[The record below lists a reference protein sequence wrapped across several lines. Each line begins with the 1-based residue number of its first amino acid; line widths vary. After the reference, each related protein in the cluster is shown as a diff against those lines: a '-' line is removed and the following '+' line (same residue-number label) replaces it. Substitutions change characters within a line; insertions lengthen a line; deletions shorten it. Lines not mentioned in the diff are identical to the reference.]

1 MQLPCDRSCKTRI
14 RGNMTLS
21 RSICIATAFASLWF
35 AVHAAT
41 VRAQNISAAQ
51 PKNDPP
57 KTRADSRNANCR
69 IIYLGIVG
77 ALEPPNNKHSGV
89 VQIRDTL
96 SGPEYPDVCA
106 RSVSP
111 YNWIQGLHWLLKH
124 FPAHPG
130 RLTDEE
136 LARIPKV
143 ILVGHSAGGWAVL
156 GVARDLR
163 RRNIPVELMVQ
174 VDSVGVTD
182 HTVPRN
188 VKAAA
193 IFHARDVMMPLTTK
207 SLRLEDSTRTKIVAN
222 VLVKGAGHWSITRD
236 PRIRNLVID
245 DVDSLRTASAS
256 PDSSDSQSQP

>member
-1 MQLPCDRSCKTRI
+1 
-14 RGNMTLS
+14 
-21 RSICIATAFASLWF
+21 
-35 AVHAAT
+35 
-41 VRAQNISAAQ
+41 
-51 PKNDPP
+51 
-57 KTRADSRNANCR
+57 
-69 IIYLGIVG
+69 
-77 ALEPPNNKHSGV
+77 
-89 VQIRDTL
+89 
-96 SGPEYPDVCA
+96 
-106 RSVSP
+106 
-111 YNWIQGLHWLLKH
+111 LLKH
-124 FPAHPG
+124 FPAHPV

-193 IFHARDVMMPLTTK
+193 IFHARDIMMPLTTK
-207 SLRLEDSTRTKIVAN
+207 SLRLEDPTRTKIVAN
-222 VLVKGAGHWSITRD
+222 VLVEGAGHWSITRD